1 MGLIGRAVRQTEPM
15 RRLALQIAAQLP
27 ENIEDART
35 VLDQVADLLE
45 NFMIAK
51 PHAAWLWRRLGAST
65 ASGRLSPFWAVVLTL
80 ATLLLVLPL
89 GVGSALASGQEVFF
103 VWVLLY
109 GVIVDSLLFGRW
121 CGVLLALLGCVGGK
135 IFVGSPGF
143 ALTVPTLAEVV
154 RPVGLVVLALW
165 LPSLVRL
172 ADAARNAISRGVI
185 CLDGEGA
192 AARSRCRLEGVR

>member
-1 MGLIGRAVRQTEPM
+1 MGLVGMAVRHTEPM

-51 PHAAWLWRRLGAST
+51 PHAAWLWRRHSVST
-65 ASGRLSPFWAVVLTL
+65 PSRRLSPLWAVVLTL

-109 GVIVDSLLFGRW
+109 GVIVDSLVFGRW
-121 CGVLLALLGCVGGK
+121 CGVLLALLGCAGDK
-135 IFVGSPGF
+135 IFVASPGF
-143 ALTVPTLAEVV
+143 ALLVPSLAEVA
-154 RPVGLVVLALW
+154 RAVGLVVLALW
-165 LPSLVRL
+165 LPGLVRR
-172 ADAARNAISRGVI
+172 ADALRNAISRGVTS
-185 CLDGEGA
+185 LDDEVA
-192 AARSRCRLEGVR
+192 AVRSRCRLEGVR